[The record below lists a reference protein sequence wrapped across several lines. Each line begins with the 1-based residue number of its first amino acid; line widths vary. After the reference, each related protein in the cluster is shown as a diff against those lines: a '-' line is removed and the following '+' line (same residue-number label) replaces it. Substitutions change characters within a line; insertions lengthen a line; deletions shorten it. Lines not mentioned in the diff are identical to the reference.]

1 MFAAAMR
8 WGSMGIPGNTMQ
20 QAPSP
25 SQKKEGKKK
34 FEFIL
39 QALLKDNK
47 NVRKGPSETK
57 QRNLL
62 HVFILW
68 CCSLSP
74 NKALP

>member
-8 WGSMGIPGNTMQ
+8 RGSMGIPGNTTQ

-57 QRNLL
+57 QRKP
-62 HVFILW
+62 VTCFY
-68 CCSLSP
+68 SLVLQLKSQ
-74 NKALP
+74 